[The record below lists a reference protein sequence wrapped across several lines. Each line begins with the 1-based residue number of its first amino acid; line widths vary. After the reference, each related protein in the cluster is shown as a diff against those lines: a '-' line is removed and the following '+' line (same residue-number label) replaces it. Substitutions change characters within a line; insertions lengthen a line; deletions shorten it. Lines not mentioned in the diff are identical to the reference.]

1 MVIVDA
7 SVWVEYLR
15 GTDVPE
21 ARWLDRNL
29 SLQPL
34 GLTDLTL
41 CEVLQG
47 TKDAN
52 FQPIK
57 TELLKFTLFEICNT
71 RLAIMA
77 AENYRILRR
86 RGFTVRSTIDSLIAT
101 FCLESN
107 HELLHRDRDFVA
119 FESALGLRVV
129 HP

>member
-21 ARWLDRNL
+21 TRWLDRNL

-34 GLTDLTL
+34 GITDLTL

-47 TKDAN
+47 TQDAN

-57 TELLKFTLFEICNT
+57 AELLKFTLFEICNVN
-71 RLAIMA
+71 LAIAA

-86 RGFTVRSTIDSLIAT
+86 KGLTIRSTIDCLIAT
-101 FCLESN
+101 FCLQQN
-107 HELLHRDRDFVA
+107 HELLHRDRDFVPFETA
-119 FESALGLRVV
+119 FGLRVV
-129 HP
+129 RP